1 MRFALV
7 EFLVNLLEDCSGR
20 VETSRSLRGEIH
32 PAGAA
37 KKRDPIT
44 WQL

>member
-1 MRFALV
+1 MNFEIAEV
-7 EFLVNLLEDCSGR
+7 K
-20 VETSRSLRGEIH
+20 IH

-44 WQL
+44 RAKLIATGAGDVIC